1 MLIKAGIA
9 ASKKQDAVRKPV
21 ESRGTYFNEGGRN
34 L

>member
-21 ESRGTYFNEGGRN
+21 ESRDTYFNTLE
-34 L
+34 